1 MAESIKLLKKDFASD
16 PSTSKFKFFEY
27 GEEKTGFA
35 LFYKGS
41 YYVYKNQCQHLPVGA
56 TRRRPPEQWQRYRT
70 VTGAGLNRHG
80 LQAVRLVRLPH
91 IGTGSISFAG
101 LSKLHKPDGHD
112 DTRFC

>member
-41 YYVYKNQCQHLPVGA
+41 YYVYKNQCQHLPVELDWVDNNFLEDDDSLLFVQRMA
-56 TRRRPPEQWQRYRT
+56 QFTNPPQ
-70 VTGAGLNRHG
+70 
-80 LQAVRLVRLPH
+80 
-91 IGTGSISFAG
+91 GSVYPVPAREA
-101 LSKLHKPDGHD
+101 P
-112 DTRFC
+112 